1 MVMVGRRQIEL
12 MQRLVWPAH
21 SRRVSDAA
29 VGYKRVTAL
38 RGQTG
43 APDAYG
49 PERGSRTILGQDS
62 ASLWIGARGGTLT
75 QRWAL
80 GYGASRVGR
89 GPRKFL

>member
-1 MVMVGRRQIEL
+1 MYLFLNRYGDGT
-12 MQRLVWPAH
+12 PA
-21 SRRVSDAA
+21 AA
-29 VGYKRVTAL
+29 PESLPL

-80 GYGASRVGR
+80 GYGGVEG
-89 GPRKFL
+89 GPWPKKVPLRPN